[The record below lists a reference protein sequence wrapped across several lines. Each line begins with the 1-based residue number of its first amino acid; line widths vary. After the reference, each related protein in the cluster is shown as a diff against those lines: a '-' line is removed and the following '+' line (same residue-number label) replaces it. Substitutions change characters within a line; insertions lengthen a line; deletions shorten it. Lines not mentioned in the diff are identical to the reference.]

1 GFRNLTACFLSES
14 ADPVVKGP
22 GMNPMFLASLKI
34 SETAAPA
41 FHDQLVLLVSWYS
54 GIVIGH
60 FLTPPQIC
68 SEVLAPDNGIYCIP
82 E

>member
-1 GFRNLTACFLSES
+1 MACFLSES

-22 GMNPMFLASLKI
+22 GMNPMFLAPLKI

-41 FHDQLVLLVSWYS
+41 FHDQLGLLVSWYS

-68 SEVLAPDNGIYCIP
+68 SEVLASDNGIYCIP

>member
-1 GFRNLTACFLSES
+1 MACFLSES

-41 FHDQLVLLVSWYS
+41 FHDQLVLWHCNWTFFNTS
-54 GIVIGH
+54 
-60 FLTPPQIC
+60 T
-68 SEVLAPDNGIYCIP
+68 NM
-82 E
+82 

>member
-1 GFRNLTACFLSES
+1 
-14 ADPVVKGP
+14 
-22 GMNPMFLASLKI
+22 MFLASLKI

-68 SEVLAPDNGIYCIP
+68 SEVLASDNGIYCIP